1 LKLELGVEASILVGV
16 LENEIVGIGFEW
28 AGFEPA
34 GSTELPFV
42 PEDRKGDGF
51 PFDDDLEITNPAAGS
66 VEIHPS
72 RQPGMVL
79 STWQKALHP
88 CEIHRSEANPEFEL
102 MVPYAAAD
110 EDVFSQS
117 RR

>member
-42 PEDRKGDGF
+42 PEDRKGDCF
-51 PFDDDLEITNPAAGS
+51 PFNDNLEITNPPAGG

-72 RQPGMVL
+72 RQLGMIL
-79 STWQKALHP
+79 STWEKAFHA
-88 CEIHRSEANPEFEL
+88 CEIHGSEANPEFEL
-102 MVPYAAAD
+102 MVPHAAAD
-110 EDVFSQS
+110 EDVFPQS